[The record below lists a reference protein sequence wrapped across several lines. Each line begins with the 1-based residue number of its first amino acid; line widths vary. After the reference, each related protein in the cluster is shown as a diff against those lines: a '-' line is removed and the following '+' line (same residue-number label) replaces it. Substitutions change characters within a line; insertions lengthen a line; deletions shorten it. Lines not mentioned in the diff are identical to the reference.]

1 MEFCVLKY
9 RARLELITQG
19 GLRRDLGFKR
29 SGQSIKRI
37 FIVWTELN
45 LWRCLS
51 STGLA
56 LVRVFTTYRAGL
68 TRSKTQRK
76 TSGFNS
82 AIDSLDSK
90 YISRAN
96 TRIRLTAATAEIK
109 QTGFIPFYKKKYFF
123 NQTLNE
129 HSIFDRNKSM
139 ANEHEYYTAR
149 PPGLL
154 LDNKTALNFSICPF
168 SVSDCFVF
176 VQKADRPRLVG
187 TGSGRAGGR
196 VLAELGCFE
205 ITRSPNRSSTFPK
218 LHKLYF
224 QVALTESPV
233 LHCH

>member
-1 MEFCVLKY
+1 M
-9 RARLELITQG
+9 
-19 GLRRDLGFKR
+19 
-29 SGQSIKRI
+29 
-37 FIVWTELN
+37 
-45 LWRCLS
+45 
-51 STGLA
+51 
-56 LVRVFTTYRAGL
+56 
-68 TRSKTQRK
+68 
-76 TSGFNS
+76 
-82 AIDSLDSK
+82 
-90 YISRAN
+90 
-96 TRIRLTAATAEIK
+96 
-109 QTGFIPFYKKKYFF
+109 
-123 NQTLNE
+123 NE

-233 LHCH
+233 LHCHWLTELGRNSPRNPAIQLSWLLLFPIKIDLMHWEQFHHFTTIPSVNRNGLPLPQLYCWLTLNVTGAMQHYEDSIIVTPHSSLITQAGPHCLWSELQLLWLRSVYPLTSHEPVSPTLAIFTRKSQL